1 MAKRKKPEEISA
13 PLWFV
18 SYADLVT
25 NMLCFF
31 VMLFAFSSLD
41 SPKKR
46 QESESRDEMFHAVF
60 SINAAQGAHQWLTMG
75 GKGILMTPASR
86 KSEMPQ
92 IVKSVK
98 NKLHKVPLADRLR
111 VFSDDQMVK
120 IQIPANVLFESG
132 RAEMKKGAEEILT
145 ALVPI
150 VGTIENYVRVDGHT
164 DDLPA
169 RNTTYPSN
177 WELSTARACS
187 VVRFFVEEMNLDPE
201 RFSAQGYADNRPK
214 LKNDTPEAREA
225 NRRVEIII
233 LGNKKKVV
241 KDFTWDQ

>member
-1 MAKRKKPEEISA
+1 VAKRKPAEEVSA

-46 QESESRDEMFHAVF
+46 LESESRDELFHAVF
-60 SINAAQGAHQWLTMG
+60 SINVSQGAHQWLTQG
-75 GKGILMTPASR
+75 GKGIVLTPATR
-86 KSEMPQ
+86 KSDVPL

-98 NKLHKVPLADRLR
+98 SKLAKVPLADRLL
-111 VFSDDQMVK
+111 VLSDDQMVK

-132 RAEMKKGAEEILT
+132 RAEMKKGAEEVLT
-145 ALVPI
+145 ALIPI
-150 VGTIENYVRVDGHT
+150 IGTIENYIRVDGHT

-169 RNTTYPSN
+169 RNTPYPSN
-177 WELSTARACS
+177 WELSTARACT
-187 VVRFFVEEMNLDPE
+187 VVRFFVETMNLDPG

-214 LKNDTPEAREA
+214 IENDTPEAREA
-225 NRRVEIII
+225 NRRVDIVI
-233 LGNKKKVV
+233 LSDKKKVN
-241 KDFTWDQ
+241 KDFSWEQ